1 MTFFVFLRYVSF
13 AGVVPAHELHAIL
26 QKRMEWHDANI
37 AIFVQMWKDCV
48 DPAGA
53 GASAAP
59 RLNLGGLDNTL
70 PD

>member
-1 MTFFVFLRYVSF
+1 MTFFVFLRCVSF
-13 AGVVPAHELHAIL
+13 AGVAYAYAPCYIAEADGV
-26 QKRMEWHDANI
+26 HDANI

-59 RLNLGGLDNTL
+59 RLSLGGLDNTL